1 MNNMGENFVAALQAA
16 LRLPDLETRSV
27 SANTHSRAVSLL
39 TLCQYT
45 LLKARIYS
53 FFGKKIM
60 EIDRNIIPTFLTF
73 TENTWMLFYG
83 LP

>member
-1 MNNMGENFVAALQAA
+1 MDNIGGNFVAALQAA
-16 LRLPDLETRSV
+16 LRLPDLEIRSV
-27 SANTHSRAVSLL
+27 SANTHSRTVSLL

-60 EIDRNIIPTFLTF
+60 EIDKNIISTFLTF